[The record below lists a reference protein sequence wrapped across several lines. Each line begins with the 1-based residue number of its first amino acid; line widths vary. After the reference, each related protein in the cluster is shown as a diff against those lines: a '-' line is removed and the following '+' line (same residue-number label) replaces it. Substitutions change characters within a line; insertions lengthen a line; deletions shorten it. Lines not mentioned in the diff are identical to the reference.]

1 MDQELAKQAIMR
13 IAFVGGARY
22 SQPLDHTSAKK
33 FQHLAQLGEIFV
45 IGFSQDMRPRWFKE
59 HARFYLF
66 PKWPLPIL
74 RYLTMFLVGPWLILW
89 LIWRHRVQILT
100 AQSPYEGF
108 AAALAKKIAGWFGG
122 KVVLVVES
130 HGDFEESLFLQ
141 RWIRWTGLYRFLMRH
156 AALFALK
163 HADLLRAVSNSTRAQ
178 LERWTPGKPVVQF
191 PTWTDIEVFLEAGA
205 TGEKAVNAI
214 AFVGVLIPLKGVH
227 FLIDAFA
234 QVSREFPD
242 ARLWI
247 IGKAENEG
255 YAQSLKEQVARLG
268 LNDRVVFMNAMPQQ
282 ELARH
287 IAKARALVLPSL
299 SEGLPRVVFEAMACG
314 TPVIGSRV
322 SGIPE
327 IIEEGVT
334 GFLVPPGDVDALA
347 QRLKWI
353 LSHPEEAK
361 QMGKRAREFAQRF
374 FSPKAYQ
381 QSYARLF
388 QMAESILREVNHHAP
403 AAL

>member
-1 MDQELAKQAIMR
+1 MKVC
-13 IAFVGGARY
+13 FVGGARY
-22 SQPLDHTSAKK
+22 SQPLDDTSAKK
-33 FQHLAQLGEIFV
+33 FQLLAQLGEIFV
-45 IGFSQDMRPRWFKE
+45 IGFSQDMCPRWFKE

-89 LIWRHRVQILT
+89 LIWRHRVQILI

-108 AAALAKKIAGWFGG
+108 VAALAKKIAGWFGR

-141 RWIRWTGLYRFLMRH
+141 RRIRWTGLYRFLMRH
-156 AALFALK
+156 VALFALK
-163 HADLLRAVSNSTRAQ
+163 HADLLRAISNSTRDQ

-191 PTWTDIEVFLEAGA
+191 PTWTDIEVFLEAGV

-227 FLIDAFA
+227 FLIDAFV

-242 ARLWI
+242 AQLWI
-247 IGKAENEG
+247 IGKAENAG
-255 YAQSLKEQVARLG
+255 YTQSLKAQVARLG
-268 LNDRVVFMNAMPQQ
+268 LNGHVMFMDAIPQQ
-282 ELARH
+282 ELARK
-287 IAKARALVLPSL
+287 IAQARVLVLPSV
-299 SEGLPRVVFEAMACG
+299 SEGLGRVVFEAMACG

-322 SGIPE
+322 GGIKE
-327 IIEEGVT
+327 MIEEGVT

-374 FSPKAYQ
+374 FSLKAYQ

-388 QMAESILREVNHHAP
+388 QMAESILREGDHHAP